1 MIKPRW
7 IVALWYAVV
16 VAVAAFGGMPVN
28 PKLPMSFG
36 VDSTGR
42 NRFVGEFKDIELSF
56 GGKMYHSGPAKAGD
70 RVKPF
75 PFCAGS
81 APSTSASCSTR
92 SRRAS

>member
-7 IVALWYAVV
+7 IVALWCAVV
-16 VAVAAFGGMPVN
+16 ATFVAVGGMPVN

-70 RVKPF
+70 RVKQF
-75 PFCAGS
+75 PA
-81 APSTSASCSTR
+81 AAD
-92 SRRAS
+92 